1 MKRYAALVGVT
12 LILWM
17 ATACN
22 ETADTHDA
30 DVKAIRNVESQWNQD
45 FASKDADKLVAHY
58 ANYAVMMTPGMAA
71 SSGKDAIRTAITQML
86 SDPALSLQFHA
97 AKVDVAKSGDLAYTQ
112 GSYTM
117 TTTDPQTKKVRNDHG
132 SYVTVYR
139 KQIDESWKAVSYI
152 ATSEA
157 PPATVQADKMVA
169 QKHVQKHAQK
179 HVKKTPVKKRHR

>member
-1 MKRYAALVGVT
+1 MKRFAALAGVT

-22 ETADTHDA
+22 EPADTHDA
-30 DVKAIRNVESQWNQD
+30 DVKAIRSVETQWNLD

-58 ANYAVMMTPGMAA
+58 ANFAVLMGPGMAP
-71 SSGKDAIRTAITQML
+71 SSGKDAIRTAINQML

-97 AKVDVAKSGDLAYTQ
+97 SKVDVAKSGDLAYTQ

-117 TTTDPQTKKVRNDHG
+117 TTTNPRTKKVTNDHG

-139 KQIDESWKAVSYI
+139 KQTDESWKAVSDI
-152 ATSEA
+152 ATSEV
-157 PPATVQADKMVA
+157 PPPTVPTA
-169 QKHVQKHAQK
+169 QKPEKKPVEKAPAKKH
-179 HVKKTPVKKRHR
+179 HR